1 MSASSLKLMI
11 YIESLL
17 GKATDF
23 INTLCGIFFFS
34 SVKMYFII
42 VLVWLSLNGL
52 SYMRRISKY
61 NTNIIFRHHLTY
73 MI

>member
-34 SVKMYFII
+34 SVKMYFIMF
-42 VLVWLSLNGL
+42 LGL
-52 SYMRRISKY
+52 GVVITKWFVIHAPYQ
-61 NTNIIFRHHLTY
+61 
-73 MI
+73 